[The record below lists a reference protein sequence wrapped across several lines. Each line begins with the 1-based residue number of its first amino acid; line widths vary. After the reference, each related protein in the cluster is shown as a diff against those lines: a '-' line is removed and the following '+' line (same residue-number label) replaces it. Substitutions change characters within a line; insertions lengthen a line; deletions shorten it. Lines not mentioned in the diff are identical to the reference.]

1 MQKYNWE
8 DWEELE
14 EEAFR
19 ETIQTKKKPKR
30 KKKSYDEINKKQNT
44 HFNKKHPNRR

>member
-1 MQKYNWE
+1 MPKYDWE

-19 ETIQTKKKPKR
+19 DKITPKIKPKR
-30 KKKSYDEINKKQNT
+30 KKKDYDDTTKKST
-44 HFNKKHPNRR
+44 RINKKHPDRS